1 MTNTKD
7 DGPEK
12 GEKPND
18 KPKDRRVV
26 VEFDRAERAAAAATS
41 PSSPEEDAMDTNA
54 STPDAQRRAAGVDPA
69 IDPATADLLEQIGRL
84 KSDKDDLVRTMVQRQ
99 ADFENYRKRI
109 ERERQEESRRG
120 VGRMIE
126 DLIPVLDAFDLALK
140 AHDSPDYDEHRKG
153 LELIYRQLWES
164 LSKHGLERIAA
175 AGKTFDPHFH
185 QAIERVETPEHPDGA
200 ILEVFQEGYLY
211 HGRVLRPSIVRVAVN

>member
-7 DGPEK
+7 NGPEK
-12 GEKPND
+12 GDKPND

-41 PSSPEEDAMDTNA
+41 SEEDAMDTNA
-54 STPDAQRRAAGVDPA
+54 FTPDARTPAAGADPA
-69 IDPATADLLEQIGRL
+69 IDPGTADLLEQIGRL
-84 KSDKDDLVRTMVQRQ
+84 KSDKDDLVRTIVQRQ

-140 AHDSPDYDEHRKG
+140 AHESPDYDEHRKG

-164 LSKHGLERIAA
+164 LTKHGLERIAA

-185 QAIERVETPEHPDGA
+185 QAIERVETSEYPDGS

>member
-1 MTNTKD
+1 MTNHKD
-7 DGPEK
+7 NGPEK
-12 GEKPND
+12 GDKTND

-26 VEFDRAERAAAAATS
+26 VEFDRAERAAAAAAA
-41 PSSPEEDAMDTNA
+41 PSSPEDEAMDANA
-54 STPDAQRRAAGVDPA
+54 STPDTQKPAAGADPA
-69 IDPATADLLEQIGRL
+69 IDRTTADLLEQIGRL
-84 KSDKDDLVRTMVQRQ
+84 KSDKDDLARTMVQRQ

-164 LSKHGLERIAA
+164 LTKHGLERIAA

-185 QAIERVETPEHPDGA
+185 QAIERVETSEHPDGA